1 MKKLP
6 ARLSDIPKGHVIT
19 ASGNLINLFNP
30 DPLLLD
36 IEDIAASLSKQC
48 RWNGNIPHFYSVAQ
62 HCCHVVHLAPL
73 HLKYA
78 ALMHDAPET
87 YAGDVIRP
95 IKHLLAISYFEI
107 EERLKQAVCTRF
119 KLHPDLLDGVTKYD
133 DEALD
138 LEYEAL
144 YFHDSN
150 KAKLIGAQTAVYLD
164 HMPAQPFWDHQTAF
178 VSFLQTFWHLSGM
191 NGANHKRLPK
201 TG

>member
-1 MKKLP
+1 
-6 ARLSDIPKGHVIT
+6 
-19 ASGNLINLFNP
+19 
-30 DPLLLD
+30 
-36 IEDIAASLSKQC
+36 
-48 RWNGNIPHFYSVAQ
+48 
-62 HCCHVVHLAPL
+62 
-73 HLKYA
+73 
-78 ALMHDAPET
+78 MHDAPET